1 MLFRVQLAE
10 PNGHSYVT
18 SDSVIQDLDTDLG
31 KEGSLLPVCQRQL
44 LCIARALLQ
53 DCTKLV
59 ILEEA
64 NLNQASETKLKSV
77 IAKEFEE
84 SVIKKKPCIHNMA
97 LSLNMF
103 FFLHRPY

>member
-1 MLFRVQLAE
+1 
-10 PNGHSYVT
+10 
-18 SDSVIQDLDTDLG
+18 
-31 KEGSLLPVCQRQL
+31 
-44 LCIARALLQ
+44 
-53 DCTKLV
+53 V